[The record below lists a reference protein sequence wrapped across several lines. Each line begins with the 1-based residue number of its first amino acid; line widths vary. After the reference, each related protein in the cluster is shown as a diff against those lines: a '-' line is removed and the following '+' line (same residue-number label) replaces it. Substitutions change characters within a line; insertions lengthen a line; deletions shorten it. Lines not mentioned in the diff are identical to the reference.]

1 MLNVRLYMLQRLTA
15 LIMVP
20 LVVVH
25 IVVMIYAIQ
34 GGLSAAEILGR
45 TKGSILW
52 LLFYASFVF
61 AAAVHGAIGLRVVIH
76 ETLKL
81 KGAVLEL
88 LTWLIAA
95 GLAGLGLNAVWAV
108 TL

>member
-1 MLNVRLYMLQRLTA
+1 MLTLRLYMLQRLTA

-20 LVVVH
+20 LIVVH

-52 LLFYASFVF
+52 LLFYGSFVL
-61 AAAVHGAIGLRVVIH
+61 AAAVHGAIGLRVVAH

-81 KGAVLEL
+81 NGAVLEL

-95 GLAGLGLNAVWAV
+95 GLAGLGLYAVWAV

>member
-52 LLFYASFVF
+52 LLFYGSFVL

>member
-1 MLNVRLYMLQRLTA
+1 MLTLRLYMLQRLTA

-20 LVVVH
+20 LVLVH

-45 TKGSILW
+45 TKGSAIW
-52 LLFYASFVF
+52 LIFYGSFVL
-61 AAAVHGAIGLRVVIH
+61 AAALHGAIGLRVVMH

-81 KGAVLEL
+81 KGAGLEL
-88 LTWLIAA
+88 LTWAIAA
-95 GLAGLGLNAVWAV
+95 GLAGLGLYAVWAV